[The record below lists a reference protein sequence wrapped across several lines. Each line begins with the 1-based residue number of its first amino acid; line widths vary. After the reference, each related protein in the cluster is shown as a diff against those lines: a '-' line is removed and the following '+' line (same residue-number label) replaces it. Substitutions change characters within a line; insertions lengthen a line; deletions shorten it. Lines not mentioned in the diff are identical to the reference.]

1 MQTGSQSDRSCLNCI
16 CCNWWINSTGIGK
29 LLKTGLSI
37 DKAVCKTHSRHEL
50 LAENKSLKSDN
61 QEQAKTIRKLNA
73 NAKTISEILEAMA
86 RPL

>member
-1 MQTGSQSDRSCLNCI
+1 MK
-16 CCNWWINSTGIGK
+16 STGIGK

-37 DKAVCKTHSRHEL
+37 DKAVCKIHSRHEL

-61 QEQAKTIRKLNA
+61 QEQAKTIRNLNA